1 MNALKAHQA
10 AINFVSI
17 LLVAMNVAV
26 KEDMN

>member
-1 MNALKAHQA
+1 MNALKAYQA

>member
-1 MNALKAHQA
+1 MNALKAYQA
-10 AINFVSI
+10 AINFVPI